1 MDHDL
6 RSALED
12 AGCMRRYDLLYLAH
26 TGAAT
31 TVRPAPGPT
40 IEDVTEATLA
50 ECEIARIKA
59 FADSEEEPDAAEV
72 AENLISL
79 RLDLQSGNRYLIGR
93 LGPDAAATAG
103 WDEGPDRLVF
113 NLATRVP
120 FRNQGIARHLLS
132 YMIANTYE
140 EGRKSI
146 TIFTDPTDSPVQFYR
161 RMGFTEEVYW
171 QARYVYTPTN
181 GMDYFIPLR

>member
-1 MDHDL
+1 MCGRSSTTDPSGSTIDDRALDHDL

-31 TVRPAPGPT
+31 TVRPAPGLT

-79 RLDLQSGNRYLIGR
+79 
-93 LGPDAAATAG
+93 
-103 WDEGPDRLVF
+103 
-113 NLATRVP
+113 
-120 FRNQGIARHLLS
+120 
-132 YMIANTYE
+132 
-140 EGRKSI
+140 
-146 TIFTDPTDSPVQFYR
+146 
-161 RMGFTEEVYW
+161 
-171 QARYVYTPTN
+171 
-181 GMDYFIPLR
+181 